1 MNIYKCIQFVYMSKT
16 ISARIDD
23 SLHAK
28 LLERCNIDGLTVS
41 DELNQIL
48 NGSLTCSKSIEQAER
63 PKVKDNIDRS
73 NLEQWNKDLEKNKNL
88 EEWLKKL
95 GAENL
100 KA

>member
-1 MNIYKCIQFVYMSKT
+1 MSKT

-28 LLERCNIDGLTVS
+28 LLEQCNLDGLTVS

-48 NGSLTCSKSIEQAER
+48 NKSLTCSSSIEQAET
-63 PKVKDNIDRS
+63 PKEKDSIDRS
-73 NLEQWNKDLEKNKNL
+73 NLEQWNKDLEKEKNFDKFL
-88 EEWLKKL
+88 ESL
-95 GAENL
+95 AV

>member
-1 MNIYKCIQFVYMSKT
+1 MSKT

-28 LLERCNIDGLTVS
+28 LLQQCNVDGLTVS

-48 NGSLTCSKSIEQAER
+48 NGSLTCSSSIGPEVK

-73 NLEQWNKDLEKNKNL
+73 NLDQWNKDLEKEKNFDKWL
-88 EEWLKKL
+88 ESLAVKV
-95 GAENL
+95 
-100 KA
+100 

>member
-1 MNIYKCIQFVYMSKT
+1 VSKS

-28 LLERCNIDGLTVS
+28 LLQQCNIDGLTVS

-73 NLEQWNKDLEKNKNL
+73 NLDQWNKDLVKKENEKNFAKFL
-88 EEWLKKL
+88 ESL
-95 GAENL
+95 AV

>member
-1 MNIYKCIQFVYMSKT
+1 MSKS

-48 NGSLTCSKSIEQAER
+48 NGSLTCSSSIDSKKNAVNKDNFIKILESA
-63 PKVKDNIDRS
+63 PKEIDNIDRS
-73 NLEQWNKDLEKNKNL
+73 NLEQWVNDLERAKRV
-88 EEWLKKL
+88 
-95 GAENL
+95 
-100 KA
+100 

>member
-1 MNIYKCIQFVYMSKT
+1 LLINIYKRIQFVYVSKT

-28 LLERCNIDGLTVS
+28 LLQQCNIDGLTVS

-48 NGSLTCSKSIEQAER
+48 NGSLTCSSSIR
-63 PKVKDNIDRS
+63 PEVKPKEKDNIDRS
-73 NLEQWNKDLEKNKNL
+73 NLEQWNKDLETEKELDKWFKSL
-88 EEWLKKL
+88 
-95 GAENL
+95 AV